1 MRITVD
7 LAKAS
12 TEPVDLTGVLN
23 PRVGDGD
30 LKLPF
35 HLMYNGD
42 DEDMRG
48 KSMDFLS
55 EGSDKKKIY
64 VSGTVDESTKG
75 DDPYT
80 GNVTFTFPTGT
91 FKTPGAYDVDK
102 TMFRVINNDD
112 HSVISTVN
120 VKMNVLPNDSDMTVG
135 WKRS

>member
-48 KSMDFLS
+48 KSMYQEQLMNQQ
-55 EGSDKKKIY
+55 K
-64 VSGTVDESTKG
+64 
-75 DDPYT
+75 
-80 GNVTFTFPTGT
+80 VTTHT
-91 FKTPGAYDVDK
+91 
-102 TMFRVINNDD
+102 RVT
-112 HSVISTVN
+112 SPLLFQR
-120 VKMNVLPNDSDMTVG
+120 VLLRPLVLMMSIRQCFG
-135 WKRS
+135 